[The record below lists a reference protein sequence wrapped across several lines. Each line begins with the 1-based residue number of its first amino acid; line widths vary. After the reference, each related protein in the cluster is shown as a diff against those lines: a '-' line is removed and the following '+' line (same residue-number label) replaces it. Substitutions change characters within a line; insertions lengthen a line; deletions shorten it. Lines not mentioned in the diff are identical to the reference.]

1 VVDDGAMMG
10 NPARQP
16 NWGTAMRRLMT
27 GFAVYV
33 LAAAGF
39 STFALAQDDTP
50 RPRLQ
55 RPPLR
60 LEIEPQRRLVRECRD
75 WHVIEHRLTGDTIV
89 PRTQCRWALR

>member
-1 VVDDGAMMG
+1 
-10 NPARQP
+10 
-16 NWGTAMRRLMT
+16 MRRSMT
-27 GFAVYV
+27 GFAVLA

-39 STFALAQDDTP
+39 STFAAAQDE

-60 LEIEPQRRLVRECRD
+60 IEIEPQRRMVRECRD

-89 PRTQCRWALR
+89 PRTRCWWALR